1 VKVHWDDNLVPLDSP
16 KQFLIF
22 HFISLYE
29 IHKMYDWKEKVFL
42 FLDITDIIIFEWWV
56 NWYFPEII
64 IFILFFSIEYAK
76 CMIANNLNPSGIAA
90 SCAEKL
96 SVKFAEIQACPT
108 LLGSGGKWLM
118 DYIGSTDR
126 FQPVLWG
133 VIFFLLFRFV
143 LSGLNLLNLSTTAG
157 DLFGLDWSITTGF
170 YQCFFFVGKFTET
183 GIIPLCRR

>member
-1 VKVHWDDNLVPLDSP
+1 
-16 KQFLIF
+16 
-22 HFISLYE
+22 
-29 IHKMYDWKEKVFL
+29 
-42 FLDITDIIIFEWWV
+42 
-56 NWYFPEII
+56 
-64 IFILFFSIEYAK
+64 
-76 CMIANNLNPSGIAA
+76 
-90 SCAEKL
+90 
-96 SVKFAEIQACPT
+96 VKFAEIQACPT

-170 YQCFFFVGKFTET
+170 YQCFFFRWKIYRNRYYPSLQEIILVGLIDFKRFFWAS
-183 GIIPLCRR
+183 GIWIRIFFWKC